1 MAHVKPDGHHI
12 LLLRD
17 EDGNV
22 RALDNR
28 CPHEGYSLA
37 QGDLK
42 GQALTCSWHNWKF
55 DIRTGRCLL
64 GGEGVRSFPTR
75 IEGEMIEVDLARL
88 DPEVLKEGILSS
100 FHEGLSKHENDR
112 AIRDGIRWIE
122 AGFSPWE
129 LLSEIGY
136 HDALHVEY
144 GTSHALA
151 AAADW
156 GRYLDRLPGAEAMYA
171 IAPAIDMC
179 GEECQRLPRRERPRA
194 KPGGTLETIRAAA
207 EAEDAREA
215 EALLLGAI
223 DAGVAPQTIESWL
236 SDLFADHFNGFGH
249 TLIYLMKAHELFEK
263 TNWRHARDIFGA
275 LLYRYVVST
284 REDTLPY
291 MKPYAD
297 RLAALEPELAAL
309 HEGLVGNEKFDGDRL
324 AFSVLDGNAKEAL
337 DALEEALRAGADIP
351 SMARGLVAAAA
362 QRFLRFDP
370 KVEADQDVAETWI
383 WVTHRF
389 TYASAVRT
397 VVERLNSPS
406 AIRYL
411 FHALAFI
418 HTGRRM
424 DQPRPERDRFL
435 PAPGTVEDMLAAIRG
450 GDRIGAVNQA
460 LGLLEAGEA
469 ATLRRA
475 LESFLLEA
483 PAIRPIVWTHLLK
496 TVTAAWDEYDHVHG
510 HPDGNAA
517 VLAAVR
523 MLASHPRERSLNG
536 QVRTALR
543 WVVEGIIPKKL
554 TQ

>member
-1 MAHVKPDGHHI
+1 MVHVKPNGHQI

-17 EDGNV
+17 EEGNV

-64 GGEGVRSFPTR
+64 GGESVRSFPAR
-75 IEGEMIEVDLARL
+75 IAGDMIEVDLTPP
-88 DPEVLKEGILSS
+88 DPKVLEEGILRS
-100 FHEGLSKHENDR
+100 FHEGLFKHENDR

-122 AGFSPWE
+122 AGFSPWD
-129 LLSEIGY
+129 LLSEVGY
-136 HDALHVEY
+136 HDALHAEY
-144 GTSHALA
+144 GLSHALA

-156 GRYLDRLPGAEAMYA
+156 GRYLGRLNGSEAMYA

-179 GEECQRLPRRERPRA
+179 GEESHRLSPRERPA
-194 KPGGTLETIRAAA
+194 PKPGGTLETIRRAA
-207 EAEDAREA
+207 EAEDAAEA
-215 EALLLGAI
+215 EALLLGAF
-223 DAGVAPQTIESWL
+223 DTGVAPETIETWL
-236 SDLFADHFNGFGH
+236 CDLFADHFNGFGH
-249 TLIYLMKAHELFEK
+249 TLIYLMKARELFEK
-263 TNWRHARDIFGA
+263 TDWRHARDIYGS

-297 RLAALEPELAAL
+297 RLGTLEPELAAL

-337 DALEEALRAGADIP
+337 DALEEALRAGASVQSI
-351 SMARGLVAAAA
+351 ARGLVAAAA

-370 KVEADQDVAETWI
+370 KVEADPDVAETWI

-389 TYASAVRT
+389 TYASAVRN
-397 VVERLNSPS
+397 VVDRLQTPA

-424 DQPRPERDRFL
+424 DQRPPERDRFL
-435 PAPGTVEDMLAAIRG
+435 PASGTVDDMLAAIRG

-460 LGLLEAGEA
+460 LGILEAGQA
-469 ATLRRA
+469 AALRLA
-475 LESFLLEA
+475 LEDFLLA
-483 PAIRPIVWTHLLK
+483 DPAVRPIVWTHLLK

-517 VLAAVR
+517 ILAVVR
-523 MLASHPRERSLNG
+523 MLASHPKERSLAG
-536 QVRTALR
+536 QVRTSLR

>member
-1 MAHVKPDGHHI
+1 MVHVKPNGHQI

-17 EDGNV
+17 DEGNV

-55 DIRTGRCLL
+55 DIRTGQCLL
-64 GGEGVRSFPTR
+64 GGEGVRMFPAR
-75 IEGEMIEVDLARL
+75 IAGDMVEVDLTPP
-88 DPEVLKEGILSS
+88 DPKILADSILAS
-100 FHEGLSKHENDR
+100 FHEGLSRHEVDR
-112 AIRDGIRWIE
+112 AVRDGVRWIE
-122 AGFSPWE
+122 AGFSPWD
-129 LLSEIGY
+129 LLSEIAY
-136 HDALHVEY
+136 HDARHAEY
-144 GTSHALA
+144 GASHALA

-156 GRYLDRLPGAEAMYA
+156 GRYLTRLEGPEAMYA

-179 GEECQRLPRRERPRA
+179 GEESRRLPPRERPA
-194 KPGGTLETIRAAA
+194 PKPGGTLESIRAAA
-207 EAEDAREA
+207 EAEDAGEA
-215 EALLLGAI
+215 EALLLGAY
-223 DAGVAPQTIESWL
+223 DAGVPPETIEAWL

-249 TLIYLMKAHELFEK
+249 TLIYLMKSHELFAK
-263 TNWRHARDIFGA
+263 TDWRHARDIHGS
-275 LLYRYVVST
+275 LVYRYVVST

-297 RLAALEPELAAL
+297 RLRALEPELDEL

-337 DALEEALRAGADIP
+337 DALEEALRAGADVASI
-351 SMARGLVAAAA
+351 AHGLLTAAA

-370 KVEADQDVAETWI
+370 AVEADPDVAETWI
-383 WVTHRF
+383 WATHRF
-389 TYASAVRT
+389 TYTSAVRGI
-397 VVERLNSPS
+397 VERLRAPS
-406 AIRYL
+406 VIRYL

-424 DQPRPERDRFL
+424 DQPRARRDRFL
-435 PAPGTVEDMLAAIRG
+435 PASGTVDDLLAAIRS
-450 GDRIGAVNQA
+450 GDRVTAVNHA
-460 LGLLEAGEA
+460 LGMLEAGDA

-475 LESFLLEA
+475 LEDLLLED
-483 PAIRPIVWTHLLK
+483 PAVRPIVWTHLLK
-496 TVTAAWDEYDHVHG
+496 TVTAAWDEYDRVQG

-517 VLAAVR
+517 LLASVR
-523 MLASHPRERSLNG
+523 MLASHPRERSLHG
-536 QVRTALR
+536 LVRTSLR
-543 WVVEGIIPKKL
+543 WVVEGVIPRKL